1 MLRAANIFPRN
12 RGEDRP
18 FGMVDVGSGNIN
30 ELMQQVGG
38 FANSMKD
45 KDAQRMREMM
55 VFEKGLNRPMPQHQ
69 IQRPQNVVMGR
80 QAGPSMQERFQ
91 EEERVGKE
99 NAYKSREALLGRQ
112 GALENA
118 LAVDKQGNAADMART
133 MAEIGGRETVAKMN
147 KEMTVKAADD
157 ARADKATE
165 AARARVEKGPL
176 VNVADPDDPSKTISV
191 RHNPATNKY
200 ERVKID
206 EDQAGT
212 GYKQGTLPKPVANPG
227 QDPTK
232 LAAIRESAQSA
243 LAELDQLL
251 DQQGEG
257 ELMPHTADAVGKSRI
272 PGAIADKLGLGSFT
286 PSTTK
291 GSAGIKSL
299 SAKLVLETI
308 GRMKAQSRTG
318 ATGFGALNLKELAVL
333 ENSASKLD
341 AKDVRDEDYRDE
353 LRRIRSRLNMIL
365 QDAPGNSPDPKDKD
379 SKNKKPTADDFLKKH
394 GY

>member
-18 FGMVDVGSGNIN
+18 FGMVDVDSQSISDMLN
-30 ELMQQVGG
+30 QVGG
-38 FANSMKD
+38 FANTMKD

-91 EEERVGKE
+91 EEERIGKD
-99 NAYKSREALLGRQ
+99 NAYKSREAALGRA
-112 GALENA
+112 GNLESA
-118 LAVDKQGNAADMART
+118 LAVGKQSSEGAMART
-133 MAEIGGRETVAKMN
+133 AAEINGRETVAKMN

-212 GYKQGTLPKPVANPG
+212 GYKQGTLPKPVANP
-227 QDPTK
+227 
-232 LAAIRESAQSA
+232 AAQTGIDMAQETLNEISNN
-243 LAELDQLL
+243 LLTSDDQLT
-251 DQQGEG
+251 DKAQWATGAS
-257 ELMPHTADAVGKSRI
+257 HFVGKI
-272 PGAIADKLGLGSFT
+272 PLPTQARAGQASLKRVASQQLLGL
-286 PSTTK
+286 
-291 GSAGIKSL
+291 INHMKS
-299 SAKLVLETI
+299 
-308 GRMKAQSRTG
+308 QSRTG
-318 ATGFGALNLKELAVL
+318 STGMGNMSNQDRQAL
-333 ENSASKLD
+333 ENAASKLND
-341 AKDVRDEDYRDE
+341 PSLPEEEIRKEIVRVRDLLKKTANSSTPKDTPKDGKNKPSADE
-353 LRRIRSRLNMIL
+353 L
-365 QDAPGNSPDPKDKD
+365 
-379 SKNKKPTADDFLKKH
+379 LKKH
-394 GY
+394 GYE